1 MPLSRVDAVATAL
14 WRFRAGNQHVQL
26 DELAES
32 TANSFRREATK
43 FLALHDAVTE
53 FDSSDKSLA
62 GLIQSGLDEMNK
74 DVYKKQR
81 DEAIAEKNRLQAH
94 LNEAVRQ
101 RNSVVKELRRLHL
114 ALEHQFFVND
124 D

>member
-14 WRFRAGNQHVQL
+14 WSFRAGDPHARL
-26 DELAES
+26 DKLS
-32 TANSFRREATK
+32 KPTADSFRRVVTE
-43 FLALHDAVTE
+43 FLAMHDAVTE
-53 FDSSDKSLA
+53 FDKVLHGTPTVPGHPMVADT
-62 GLIQSGLDEMNK
+62 
-74 DVYKKQR
+74 YKRQR
-81 DEAIAEKNRLQAH
+81 DEAIAEKDRLQAH